1 MNKCCKKLTITSPL
15 YFTDHILG
23 PAGRLHP
30 HLVFDLHD
38 RTSFI
43 DLKRAIKR
51 NNGALK
57 QAAPTMEL
65 MPSDQQSLATTYE
78 IKSNP
83 YAPKVSW

>member
-1 MNKCCKKLTITSPL
+1 MLYDVYYHLTFV
-15 YFTDHILG
+15 FTDHILG

-65 MPSDQQSLATTYE
+65 MPSDQSLATTYE

>member
-1 MNKCCKKLTITSPL
+1 MVYDGYYHLTFV
-15 YFTDHILG
+15 FTDHILG

>member
-1 MNKCCKKLTITSPL
+1 MVNDIQPIDSFVLLTTIT
-15 YFTDHILG
+15 
-23 PAGRLHP
+23 
-30 HLVFDLHD
+30 D

-51 NNGALK
+51 NNGGEPASKITDIMLTSIFIPALK

-65 MPSDQQSLATTYE
+65 MPSDQETLTTTYE

-83 YAPKVSW
+83 YAPKVSE

>member
-1 MNKCCKKLTITSPL
+1 MVSDIQLIDPIASLTIV
-15 YFTDHILG
+15 
-23 PAGRLHP
+23 A
-30 HLVFDLHD
+30 D

-51 NNGALK
+51 NNGGKPTSEIVDIMLTSIYFPALK

-65 MPSDQQSLATTYE
+65 MPSDQETLTTTYE

-83 YAPKVSW
+83 YAPKVSE

>member
-1 MNKCCKKLTITSPL
+1 MVNDIQSIDSFISLIT
-15 YFTDHILG
+15 F
-23 PAGRLHP
+23 A
-30 HLVFDLHD
+30 D

-51 NNGALK
+51 NNGGEPTSKITDIMLTSMGFPALK

-65 MPSDQQSLATTYE
+65 MPSDQETLTTTYE

-83 YAPKVSW
+83 YAPKVSE

>member
-1 MNKCCKKLTITSPL
+1 MVNVIQPIDSFILLTI
-15 YFTDHILG
+15 I
-23 PAGRLHP
+23 A
-30 HLVFDLHD
+30 D

-51 NNGALK
+51 NNGGEPTSKITDIVLTSIFIPALK

-65 MPSDQQSLATTYE
+65 MPSDQETLTTTYE

-83 YAPKVSW
+83 YAPKVSE